1 MSTATDLS
9 KDTASSLWDELRD
22 GFNSIEKTIIRI
34 IEVEAWK
41 PLGYATFAEAWNDRM
56 SGVRLAGEVRAHV
69 VYFMLS
75 EGEDVDAISTT
86 TGIGTGSVAD
96 LKRQKSNGVPPEAA
110 TLVRQHRRNRPRP
123 PFRLTVE
130 LSQEERER
138 FMEVCKTHNLDIA
151 EEALGAIRERFTELE
166 EVATC

>member
-1 MSTATDLS
+1 MSTTTDPT
-9 KDTASSLWDELRD
+9 KDTALNLWDELRD
-22 GFNSIEKTIIRI
+22 GFSNIEKTIIRI

-41 PLGYATFAEAWNDRM
+41 PLGYATFAEAWSDRM

-86 TGIGTGSVAD
+86 TGIGAGSVAD
-96 LKRQKSNGVPPEAA
+96 LSRQKSNGVPPEAA
-110 TLVRQHRRNRPRP
+110 TLVRQHRRNRPRA

-138 FMEVCKTHNLDIA
+138 LMEVCEVLDLNLA
-151 EEALGAIRERFTELE
+151 EEALSAIREHFNGLAA
-166 EVATC
+166 VKS

>member
-1 MSTATDLS
+1 MSTTIDLT

-22 GFNSIEKTIIRI
+22 GFNNIEKTIIRI

-69 VYFMLS
+69 VYYMLS
-75 EGEDVDAISTT
+75 EGADVDAVSAT
-86 TGIGTGSVAD
+86 TGIGAGSVRD
-96 LKRQKSNGVPPEAA
+96 LKRQKSNGVPPHAA
-110 TLVRQHRRNRPRP
+110 TLVRQHRRSRPRA

-138 FMEVCKTHNLDIA
+138 FSETCKVHDLDMT
-151 EEALGAIRERFTELE
+151 EEALTAIRSHFADLAA
-166 EVATC
+166 VKS

>member
-1 MSTATDLS
+1 MSTTIDLT

-22 GFNSIEKTIIRI
+22 GFNNIEKTIIRI

-69 VYFMLS
+69 VYYMLS
-75 EGEDVDAISTT
+75 EGADVDAVSAT
-86 TGIGTGSVAD
+86 TGIGAGSVAD

-110 TLVRQHRRNRPRP
+110 TLVRQHRRNRPRA

-130 LSQEERER
+130 LTEAERER
-138 FMEVCKTHNLDIA
+138 FVEVCKARELDMTN
-151 EEALGAIRERFTELE
+151 EAQKAVRAHFTELT
-166 EVATC
+166 EVAS

>member
-1 MSTATDLS
+1 MSTTIDLT
-9 KDTASSLWDELRD
+9 KYTASNLWDELRD
-22 GFNSIEKTIIRI
+22 GFANIEKTIIRI

-41 PLGYATFAEAWNDRM
+41 PLGYKTFAEAWNDRM

-110 TLVRQHRRNRPRP
+110 TLVRQHRRNRPRA

-130 LSQEERER
+130 LPQEERVQL
-138 FMEVCKTHNLDIA
+138 MEICKVLDLDLA
-151 EEALGAIRERFTELE
+151 EESLSAIREHFNGLSA
-166 EVATC
+166 VKS